1 MKSAA
6 YPIAFVIVWTLLVAF
21 LANGC
26 TVQPVQPQTVPGAI
40 GAAEKTLIIG
50 ATTLADLADAGVVS
64 RQSDEYRDL
73 VRVLKEARDM
83 VAFAWQAHFDGNDDE
98 AGQWR
103 TQALQLYETIRPK
116 LLELSKRAN
125 E

>member
-1 MKSAA
+1 MKRAA
-6 YPIAFVIVWTLLVAF
+6 YPIAFVIVWTLLVAL

-26 TVQPVQPQTVPGAI
+26 AVQPVQPQTVPQSI

-50 ATTLADLADAGVVS
+50 ATTLADLADAGLIS
-64 RQSDEYRDL
+64 RDTDEYRDL
-73 VRVLKEARDM
+73 VGVIKEARDM
-83 VAFAWQAHFDGNDDE
+83 VAFAWRAHLDGNDNE

-103 TQALQLYETIRPK
+103 SQALQLYESIRPR
-116 LLELSKRAN
+116 LVELSKRAN